1 MMIRRAFS
9 GTEAAEN
16 CEVLKRGSLH
26 FFAEDPGRQLWQY
39 QAEVAQEG
47 ARVPGYGDD
56 KKQEP
61 DKEMKMLD
69 QPSRETDHPIN

>member
-1 MMIRRAFS
+1 MIRRAFS

-16 CEVLKRGSLH
+16 CKVLKGGSLH

-69 QPSRETDHPIN
+69 RPSRETDHPIN